1 MITIFSIPKA
11 FKGHIDIIQRNAL
24 KSWAKLRSGCE
35 VVLFG
40 DDEGVA
46 EAAEEFGVKHVSD
59 IEKNE
64 YGTPLLDFIFEKAQ
78 QIAKN
83 DKVCYVNADI
93 ILLNDIVEAVKQV
106 NFDKFLMVGQRW
118 DIDIEELLDYQ
129 SDDWEKSLRDFV
141 ESHGKIHPPSGSDYF
156 IFPKGVLGQFPP
168 FAVGRPGWDTWVIY
182 RGRKIGIPVIDISPV
197 VTVIHQNHDYKHIP
211 GGDGK
216 DCRGPEGDINIDSMG
231 GWDYVFTL
239 RDTNWILNACG
250 IKKRQWKWSHLARSL
265 SRLFILYPSLRP
277 IESIYRL
284 LLKIARSVKFNIVH
298 LKIKWSAKHSPLRIV
313 VGSSGVYPKGWTPT
327 DVNHVNLLN
336 EESFKR
342 YFAEDSI
349 DAILAEHVW
358 EHLTLQEGFVAAKNC
373 FKFVKKGGYLRV
385 AVPDGLHPSMK
396 YIDAVKPGGNGQG
409 SNDHKVLYNYKTFSE
424 IFCKA
429 VFDIELLEWFDEK
442 GDFNFKEW
450 DKDAGMIHRSKR
462 YDKRNE
468 DGQLNYTSIILD
480 AIKR

>member
-24 KSWAKLRSGCE
+24 KSWTKLGSGCE
-35 VVLFG
+35 VLLFG

-46 EAAEEFGVKHVSD
+46 EAAEELGVKHVSD

-64 YGTPLLDFIFEKAQ
+64 HGTPLLDFVFDKAQ
-78 QIAKN
+78 QIAKH
-83 DKVCYVNADI
+83 DKLCYVNADI

-106 NFDKFLMVGQRW
+106 NFDKYLIVGQRW
-118 DIDIEELLDYQ
+118 DVDIEESLDYQ
-129 SDDWEKSLRDFV
+129 SDDWEKSLRGFI
-141 ESHGKIHPPSGSDYF
+141 ESHGQIHPPSGSDYF

-182 RGRKIGIPVIDISPV
+182 RGRKIGIPVIDISPA
-197 VTVIHQNHDYKHIP
+197 VTVIHQNHDYKHVP

-216 DCRGPEGDINIDSMG
+216 DWRGPEGDTNIDLIG

-250 IKKRQWKWSHLARSL
+250 VKKRQWKWSHLARSL
-265 SRLFILYPSLRP
+265 SRLFVLYPALSP
-277 IESIYRL
+277 IGSVAGL
-284 LLKIARSVKFNIVH
+284 LLKIARSVKFNVVH
-298 LKIKWSAKHSPLRIV
+298 LKIKWSAKRSPVRIV
-313 VGSSGVYPKGWTPT
+313 VGSSGFYPKGWTPT
-327 DVNHVNLLN
+327 DVDHVNLLN
-336 EESFKR
+336 EGSFKR

-349 DAILAEHVW
+349 DAILAEHVL
-358 EHLTLQEGFVAAKNC
+358 EHLTLEEGRLSAKNC
-373 FKFVKKGGYLRV
+373 FKFLKKGGYLRV
-385 AVPDGLHPSMK
+385 AVPDGLHPSPK
-396 YIDAVKPGGNGQG
+396 YIDAVKKGGNGPG
-409 SNDHKVLYNYKTFSE
+409 SDDHKILYNYKTFSE

-429 VFDIELLEWFDEK
+429 GFVVELLEWFDEK
-442 GDFNFKEW
+442 GDFNLKEW

-462 YDKRNE
+462 YDQRNE